1 MDGIIVLL
9 IIFIAVYAWCMA
21 VETSLLELNLNKI
34 KFAAEDGDTRASA
47 LYKFSEK
54 IDHHISS
61 MQFVIIFSCIGAG
74 ITSQVAFLDSLI
86 NFISSEKSTSIYVIS
101 IIIIAF
107 VVSAVLMFLG
117 VLIPKKIGTKY
128 SENVVYSNMGI
139 VSLISAV
146 LYPFIFAASA
156 VANIFGSIFKINK
169 TKEDENV
176 TEEEIR
182 MMVDAGEGT
191 GAIDETEK
199 EMINNIF
206 EFDNKL
212 AGEIATHRTDI
223 AAVSVDSTL
232 DEILEFI
239 KEEKFSRIP
248 VYDES
253 IDDIIGFF
261 RVRDLLTFFTEKTKE
276 DFSFKKILME
286 PYFVPFSK
294 KVDELFEDMQKNKVQ
309 MAIVIDEYGGT
320 EGIVTMEDIIE
331 EIVGNIFDE
340 KDIEEVEIRNI
351 GENVFLIKGTTSI
364 DEVEEMLDTEF
375 ETEDYDTIG
384 GYLISCLGRIP
395 APKEKPS
402 VQIGNIL
409 FKIERMDD
417 KRVDLIKAF
426 ISNSD
431 QNKTT
436 NQ

>member
-74 ITSQVAFLDSLI
+74 ITSQLAFIDSLI
-86 NFISSEKSTSIYVIS
+86 DIISSEKSISIYVIS
-101 IIIIAF
+101 VIIITF

-156 VANIFGSIFKINK
+156 VANVFGSIFKINK

-223 AAVSVDSTL
+223 AAVSVTSTL

-248 VYDES
+248 VYNES

-402 VQIGNIL
+402 IQIGNIL

>member
-74 ITSQVAFLDSLI
+74 ITSQLAFIDSLI
-86 NFISSEKSTSIYVIS
+86 DIISSEKSISIYVIS
-101 IIIIAF
+101 VIIITF

-156 VANIFGSIFKINK
+156 VANVFGSIFKINK

-223 AAVSVDSTL
+223 AAVSVTSTL

-402 VQIGNIL
+402 IQIGNIL

>member
-1 MDGIIVLL
+1 MLL

-86 NFISSEKSTSIYVIS
+86 NFISS
-101 IIIIAF
+101 
-107 VVSAVLMFLG
+107 MFLG
-117 VLIPKKIGTKY
+117 VLIPKKIGAKY
-128 SENVVYSNMGI
+128 SENIVYSNMGI

-146 LYPFIFAASA
+146 LYPFIFVASA

-169 TKEDENV
+169 TKGDENV

-223 AAVSVDSTL
+223 AAVSVTSTL

-261 RVRDLLTFFTEKTKE
+261 RVRDLLAFFTEKTKE

-431 QNKTT
+431 QSKTT